1 MMMVM
6 ICHERLTSILKFIKN
21 NKIDKYIIKDL
32 RIIIG
37 LQLEIEVDYLLLSFH
52 NMIHLNILYPLI
64 NDLDILSQ
72 VLDLP

>member
-1 MMMVM
+1 MK
-6 ICHERLTSILKFIKN
+6 RLTSILKFIKN